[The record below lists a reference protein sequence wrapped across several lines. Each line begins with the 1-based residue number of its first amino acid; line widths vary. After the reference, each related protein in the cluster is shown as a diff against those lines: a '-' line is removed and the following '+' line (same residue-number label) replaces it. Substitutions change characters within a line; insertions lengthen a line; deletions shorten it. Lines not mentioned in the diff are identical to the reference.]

1 MRFFCVSI
9 PLHENKS
16 TGIGLGREDEERL
29 EKGFFEKVTPKLIL
43 EEKTKDYV
51 R

>member
-1 MRFFCVSI
+1 MSI
-9 PLHENKS
+9 PLHESKS

-29 EKGFFEKVTPKLIL
+29 EKGFFEKVTPNLIL
-43 EEKTKDYV
+43 EVKIKDYV